1 MEKMITPFSLLNIGE
16 YELNRV
22 IKVLKS
28 GWITTNSKIKE
39 FENEILLPLR
49 NYLNEKIAYII
60 NKFSQLLK
68 IADIEANDIALNPYT
83 LNNNVKKEVRREGND
98 SYL

>member
-16 YELNRV
+16 DELNRV
-22 IKVLKS
+22 IKVLKFD
-28 GWITTNSKIKE
+28 WKTTNSKIKE
-39 FENEILLPLR
+39 FENEISPLE

-60 NKFSQLLK
+60 NEFSQLLK

-98 SYL
+98 SHL